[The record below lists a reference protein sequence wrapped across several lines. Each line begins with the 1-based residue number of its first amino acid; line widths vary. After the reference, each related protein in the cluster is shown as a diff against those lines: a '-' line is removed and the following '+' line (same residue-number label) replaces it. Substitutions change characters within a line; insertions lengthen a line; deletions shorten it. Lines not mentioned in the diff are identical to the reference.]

1 MCEYICRREQF
12 CDCRGALPVELRMK
26 VGPKILNSLFKE
38 IYIALKIAQMDVD
51 ESRQ

>member
-1 MCEYICRREQF
+1 MARR
-12 CDCRGALPVELRMK
+12 RKVEHAQ
-26 VGPKILNSLFKE
+26 NSKQSPFKE